1 MSALTAAYHCPTEL
15 TFVSADEL
23 DNVVTFTAP
32 SKSKQGAV
40 NTVQLCIQTGETLCD
55 CRGAECGRQCWHQ
68 TLAPSAWL
76 NHVAV
81 CGARRLGGEQLATR
95 GQQLAGMCATYR
107 QRTGR
112 ALPLDA
118 VGLLAARTVWRERER
133 AARAALAPVV
143 AFPEA
148 MEAAA

>member
-15 TFVSADEL
+15 TFVAADEVN
-23 DNVVTFTAP
+23 NVVTFTAP
-32 SKSKQGAV
+32 SKSKPGAV

-55 CRGAECGRQCWHQ
+55 CRGAEMGRECWHA
-68 TLAPSAWL
+68 TLIPSAWL

-107 QRTGR
+107 ERIGR
-112 ALPLDA
+112 ALPADA
-118 VGLLAARTVWRERER
+118 VGLLAARTVWRER
-133 AARAALAPVV
+133 AATSAPAPVAMLLVTMEV
-143 AFPEA
+143 AA
-148 MEAAA
+148 